1 MTVKSAAW
9 FLVFIAVAGVC
20 IQQPETSQVKEAT
33 PIQQVK

>member
-20 IQQPETSQVKEAT
+20 IQQPDTSQVKDVT
-33 PIQQVK
+33 PVQQVK